1 MTSALELMSK
11 NIFCGSVRIV
21 YAIIY
26 TLFLVS
32 TSSYLLMW
40 ALKVFD
46 LILQGF
52 GLTIGSDFYLVVDR
66 RARRIY
72 YRSSIPE
79 GLNYTHGK
87 FLMVNGSEP
96 FVPLVGV
103 LGQGNITG
111 YATDHT
117 IKG

>member
-1 MTSALELMSK
+1 MSK

-32 TSSYLLMW
+32 TSLSFFSHLDSKAYDFYY
-40 ALKVFD
+40 K
-46 LILQGF
+46 GF
-52 GLTIGSDFYLVVDR
+52 GLTIGSDFYLVADR
-66 RARRIY
+66 RARRTY

-79 GLNYTHGK
+79 DLSYTHGK

-111 YATDHT
+111 YAADHT
-117 IKG
+117 VKG

>member
-1 MTSALELMSK
+1 VTSALELMSK

-32 TSSYLLMW
+32 SPFLSEIKNLCYY
-40 ALKVFD
+40 K
-46 LILQGF
+46 GF
-52 GLTIGSDFYLVVDR
+52 GLTIGSDFYLVADR
-66 RARRIY
+66 RARRTY

-79 GLNYTHGK
+79 DLSYTHGR
-87 FLMVNGSEP
+87 FLMANGSEP
-96 FVPLVGV
+96 FVPLIGV

-111 YATDHT
+111 YAADHMV
-117 IKG
+117 KG

>member
-1 MTSALELMSK
+1 MSK

-32 TSSYLLMW
+32 SLYVSELESLFYY
-40 ALKVFD
+40 K
-46 LILQGF
+46 GF

-66 RARRIY
+66 RARRTY
-72 YRSSIPE
+72 YRSTIPE
-79 GLNYTHGK
+79 DLSYTHGR
-87 FLMVNGSEP
+87 FLMANGSEP

-111 YATDHT
+111 YAADHT

>member
-1 MTSALELMSK
+1 M
-11 NIFCGSVRIV
+11 
-21 YAIIY
+21 IY
-26 TLFLVS
+26 
-32 TSSYLLMW
+32 YYH
-40 ALKVFD
+40 K
-46 LILQGF
+46 GF

-79 GLNYTHGK
+79 DLNYTHGK

-103 LGQGNITG
+103 LGQRNITG
-111 YATDHT
+111 YADHT
-117 IKG
+117 IKGQH

>member
-1 MTSALELMSK
+1 MSK

-32 TSSYLLMW
+32 LSHCHMWVSTS
-40 ALKVFD
+40 D

-66 RARRIY
+66 RARRTY

-79 GLNYTHGK
+79 DLSYTHGK

-111 YATDHT
+111 FAADHM
-117 IKG
+117 IKGQQ